1 MWVKRKARSYVAGV
15 RKKIKAN
22 NGFVSFGDIHI
33 QELLEI
39 I

>member
-1 MWVKRKARSYVAGV
+1 MVGV
-15 RKKIKAN
+15 RKKIKAD
-22 NGFVSFGDIHI
+22 NGFVSFGDIYS